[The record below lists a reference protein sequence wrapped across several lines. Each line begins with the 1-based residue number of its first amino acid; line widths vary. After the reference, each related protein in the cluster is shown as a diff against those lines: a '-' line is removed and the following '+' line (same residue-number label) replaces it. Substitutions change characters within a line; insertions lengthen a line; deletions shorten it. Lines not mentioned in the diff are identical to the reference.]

1 MKKPSPKDAIC
12 IVCVMNRGSRVAD
25 RAEQNR
31 IEQGLAELLAKQNRT
46 GVAEL
51 LAEQNRTSVAELLTE
66 QSRTE

>member
-1 MKKPSPKDAIC
+1 
-12 IVCVMNRGSRVAD
+12 MNRGSRVAD